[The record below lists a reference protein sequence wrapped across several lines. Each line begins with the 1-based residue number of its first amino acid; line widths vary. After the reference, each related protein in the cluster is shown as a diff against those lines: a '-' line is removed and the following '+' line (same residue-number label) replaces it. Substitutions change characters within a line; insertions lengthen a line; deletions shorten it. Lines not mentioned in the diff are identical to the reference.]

1 MPSNFSCELLHRHRP
16 QIENGGCANG
26 PVKKKSKLNA
36 AHIRCTFRKNESCKW
51 KLGLDDVHGVESQ
64 EICAYMTT
72 TCVFTWLPFLFFIC
86 TSKRRISV
94 VVYAS
99 SSRGN
104 KTTIKQSNSGHHW
117 YTCWLYCM
125 CACVCVCSSLRFQFH
140 ASKKWFG
147 HSSPRWR
154 VKTIFVEIKAI
165 CVFPLLLIFFS
176 FPFA

>member
-1 MPSNFSCELLHRHRP
+1 MAVAQTAPS
-16 QIENGGCANG
+16 
-26 PVKKKSKLNA
+26 KKKSNLNA

-125 CACVCVCSSLRFQFH
+125 CACVCVCVLLCVFNSTHQKNDLDTLHR
-140 ASKKWFG
+140 AEM
-147 HSSPRWR
+147 P
-154 VKTIFVEIKAI
+154 TIFVEIKAI

-176 FPFA
+176 FSFA